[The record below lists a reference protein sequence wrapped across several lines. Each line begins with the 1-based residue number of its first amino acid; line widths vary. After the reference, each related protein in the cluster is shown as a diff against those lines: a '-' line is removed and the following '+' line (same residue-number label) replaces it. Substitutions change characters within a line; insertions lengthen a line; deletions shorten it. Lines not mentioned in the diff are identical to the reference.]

1 VAQWLDAVARQ
12 VPGAERFWLLPT
24 LAWISAS
31 DPALHLMCGSGV
43 VFALL
48 LIVGIAP
55 VLSLI
60 ALWVLYLSLT
70 CAGQTFLNF
79 QWESLLLETGVLAI
93 FFAPWQLLPRCTR
106 QCRPTRIPLWL
117 VRWLAFRIMFL
128 SGLVKLTFNDVVW
141 WNWSALDYHYFT
153 QPIPTWTSWWMHLA
167 PRWFQLMSLAFMWYA
182 ELVAPFFIF
191 GPRRLRNIAFW
202 SIVLLQL
209 LILATGNYGFF
220 NILTI
225 TLCIPIVDDQF
236 WPKWLRRLVASPPCP
251 WPLMR
256 WRHWPVAVIDWP
268 RGLRDL
274 NDRISPLRSANGYG
288 LFRVMTTQRREI
300 ILEGS
305 VDGTTWKPYEF
316 KWKPGDV
323 TRRPAFCTPH
333 MPRLD
338 WQMWFA
344 ALGDYRQNPWLINF
358 MARLLEGS
366 PPVLGLIE
374 TDPFPDHPPRYI
386 RAVLYEYHFTD
397 LDERRQTGQW
407 WKRELLGLY
416 CPVLQRRI
424 E

>member
-1 VAQWLDAVARQ
+1 
-12 VPGAERFWLLPT
+12 
-24 LAWISAS
+24 
-31 DPALHLMCGSGV
+31 
-43 VFALL
+43 
-48 LIVGIAP
+48 
-55 VLSLI
+55 
-60 ALWVLYLSLT
+60 
-70 CAGQTFLNF
+70 
-79 QWESLLLETGVLAI
+79 
-93 FFAPWQLLPRCTR
+93 
-106 QCRPTRIPLWL
+106 
-117 VRWLAFRIMFL
+117 
-128 SGLVKLTFNDVVW
+128 
-141 WNWSALDYHYFT
+141 
-153 QPIPTWTSWWMHLA
+153 
-167 PRWFQLMSLAFMWYA
+167 
-182 ELVAPFFIF
+182 
-191 GPRRLRNIAFW
+191 
-202 SIVLLQL
+202 
-209 LILATGNYGFF
+209 
-220 NILTI
+220 
-225 TLCIPIVDDQF
+225 VDDQF

-256 WRHWPVAVIDWP
+256 WRHWPVAVTAPLACLILLITTMELADSFNHPIDWP